1 MKKIFLVIF
10 LVFGYNNIVIAEIY
24 EFNKCYISNGKTV
37 IHRTDQVINSTRSSW
52 TDDQEQGNK
61 NNFID
66 KIFTINLI
74 NNTITQ
80 TVLRTREQAEKM
92 NQEFENI
99 GAGNDLEFMRVNQ
112 VIYNI
117 TTYSAGFITGEALEQ
132 KSIGDVIYKIYF
144 NISEGTADL
153 KKVSYHSSGTKVVS
167 MTLEITCEG
176 ENDNSKEVNNISSG
190 TAFFITKKG
199 HLLTNNHV
207 VEGCELSKIIYQ
219 NVVYETKLIAKDKN
233 LDLALLKSDLKPKS
247 FFYFSKDDAKK
258 LNKIYVAGYPFGK
271 GLSDD
276 LKISSGIVSALKGF
290 EDNSNELQIDAAIN
304 SGNSGGPIVG
314 EGGELIAVAVS
325 GLDKEMSEGINFG
338 IKSSAVVNF
347 LGANDLEPSKIKK
360 LKISEDNL
368 LKLLEE
374 STLFIKCEYQ

>member
-290 EDNSNELQIDAAIN
+290 EDNSNEIQIDAPIN
-304 SGNSGGPIVG
+304 PGNSGGPIIDIN
-314 EGGELIAVAVS
+314 GELVAVAVS
-325 GLDKEMSEGINFG
+325 GLAKDQTEGINFG
-338 IKSSAVVNF
+338 IKSSAAESF
-347 LGANDLEPSKIKK
+347 LKANKINPKKNLYSKSKNNDL
-360 LKISEDNL
+360 
-368 LKLLEE
+368 LLEILE
-374 STLFIKCEYQ
+374 EGTVYTYCD